1 MLLWIIKKQ
10 KEKRMISLI
19 AEKLSKSYK
28 KRKVVD
34 DVTLEVKKGE
44 VVGLLGP
51 NGAGKTTTFYMMTG
65 IVRPESG
72 KVFYNERDITELPIY
87 KRANLGIGYLAQE
100 PSVFRDMTVEENL
113 IAILELKKY
122 TPQKQNEEM
131 EKLLAHLRPAP
142 YPGTL
147 VGRGGRA
154 QPRPPVEVL
163 VGGHVAGVLLV
174 LQLLLLLW
182 WDRGN
187 SGS

>member
-1 MLLWIIKKQ
+1 MP
-10 KEKRMISLI
+10 
-19 AEKLSKSYK
+19 LSKQRVPPS
-28 KRKVVD
+28 RPQNPLATGQGSEAQGD
-34 DVTLEVKKGE
+34 DGPV
-44 VVGLLGP
+44 LGQ
-51 NGAGKTTTFYMMTG
+51 
-65 IVRPESG
+65 
-72 KVFYNERDITELPIY
+72 
-87 KRANLGIGYLAQE
+87 LA
-100 PSVFRDMTVEENL
+100 VAVTVEV
-113 IAILELKKY
+113 ELQRCLHGLDLGRVHAVQL
-122 TPQKQNEEM
+122 P
-131 EKLLAHLRPAP
+131 HLRPAP